1 MLSLVSNF
9 NVRTANSLGTFLGHA
24 LTDGGLHP
32 SRGDRQVS
40 SDGAESVVKVSFQ
53 HYRLDFG
60 PVLLV
65 FVQRR
70 QCSCGL
76 RQFFIA
82 QDHVPQ
88 AVSVKRSHIAPDR

>member
-9 NVRTANSLGTFLGHA
+9 NVRTASSLATFHGA
-24 LTDGGLHP
+24 LTAGGLHP

-53 HYRLDFG
+53 LYRLDFG

-70 QCSCGL
+70 QCDCGL
-76 RQFFIA
+76 HQFFIA